1 MEETTVYQYQIEF
14 SKSEWAKVTEARR
27 EAGKLWT
34 RLVKLH
40 HFCRTHPNLC
50 EKWPSES
57 QLKAH
62 FKGRFQLHS
71 QTIQGVIE
79 KFCAVIDGTRT
90 KRKKGDKTARYPH
103 RYKFYYNPIFK
114 GQSLKLV
121 VMANSASA
129 NNSIPATKQTKQ
141 KPVILKL
148 PLGKGRG
155 HIAVRL
161 SNIPPGQIVQ
171 AELGYKTLYLTIK
184 KKVAAPI
191 VTTISTST
199 NTTSPQLAVETLI
212 PTIKP
217 LKLGGLDSGI
227 IQLGVITDGEK
238 MLAIAGRGIRS
249 VKQGRAKAHA
259 EIRRKLSRC
268 KRGSRRYKKL
278 KRAMYAHTNR
288 AERIT
293 RNALHHA
300 ANQMVEFCQEQGI
313 DVLYSGDL
321 GNINQHTKKKRSK
334 RANQDLGV
342 WEFGRL
348 HSYLE
353 YKLKRIGASL
363 VKQSEAYTSKTCPNC
378 GHLNKVAKRTY
389 KCRVSKGGCGYTAH
403 RDGVGAVNILNKAVN
418 TVTGNC
424 DGAIVPGTILV
435 PKQIKYSRPV
445 ALFAPPPKQGSNSI
459 KANRGLA
466 PMTRA

>member
-1 MEETTVYQYQIEF
+1 MEETTVYQYNIEF
-14 SKSEWAKVTEARR
+14 SKSEWAKVTLARQ

-34 RLVKLH
+34 RLVKIH

-50 EKWPSES
+50 KKWPSES

-62 FKGRFQLHS
+62 FKGRFRLHS
-71 QTIQGVIE
+71 QTIQGIIE
-79 KFCAVIDGTRT
+79 KFCAAIDSTHT
-90 KRKKGDKTARYPH
+90 KRKKGDKTAKYPH

-121 VMANSASA
+121 EVATANIATNSA
-129 NNSIPATKQTKQ
+129 TKPHK

-161 SNIPPGQIVQ
+161 SSMPNGQIVQ

-184 KKVAAPI
+184 KKVVAATPS
-191 VTTISTST
+191 TTALEANYQQITVM
-199 NTTSPQLAVETLI
+199 PEEVAV
-212 PTIKP
+212 KP
-217 LKLGGLDSGI
+217 LKLGGLDNGI
-227 IQLGVITDGEK
+227 IQLGVLTDGEK

-300 ANQMVEFCQEQGI
+300 ANQIVEFCREQGI

-321 GNINQHTKKKRSK
+321 GKINQHTKKKRFK
-334 RANQDLGV
+334 RANQDLGA

-378 GHLNKVAKRTY
+378 GHLNKVAGRTY
-389 KCRVSKGGCGYTAH
+389 KCQVKKGGCGYTAH

-424 DGAIVPGTILV
+424 DGAIVPGTIFV

-445 ALFAPPPKQGSNSI
+445 PLFRGSR
-459 KANRGLA
+459 NRRLSAHDKGLVA
-466 PMTRA
+466 